1 MVLLRGRRRGCVILL
16 LSVCLCPSV
25 ACVAF
30 VSHRSPVS
38 YVSEQ
43 TSADASSTEPV
54 LPCPMNRVSCE
65 GAEAVKRR
73 SFWAES

>member
-43 TSADASSTEPV
+43 TSADASSCFW
-54 LPCPMNRVSCE
+54 LGMNR
-65 GAEAVKRR
+65 G
-73 SFWAES
+73 WIGDESV

>member
-38 YVSEQ
+38 YVVRADVFGRFLLLLAGHEQ
-43 TSADASSTEPV
+43 
-54 LPCPMNRVSCE
+54 RVD
-65 GAEAVKRR
+65 RR
-73 SFWAES
+73 